1 MNVFLGIDIGTT
13 NIKSLVLGE
22 DGRILEVLH
31 WTTPKN
37 RENGVEFLDL
47 EITRSYVESV
57 IGKVEKLHSLAAI
70 AFSSFGETVIPVR
83 QREALAKPVMWYD
96 RSTYSLWESHR
107 ESVDNLAPYR
117 ITGVENSYTFSLYKI
132 LLQKEVFRL
141 GGVENWLPV
150 SSYLAY
156 SLGGEPVWDMSQAC
170 RSFMV
175 NIHSRK
181 WNSPLINHI
190 GESEETMGDLA
201 YTGEPVGKTKSGV
214 PLVSAGHDHITG
226 LYAAQAF
233 AHGKEFLF
241 DSMGSASVIAAVVS
255 GTAESLDF
263 AGPFMPGGTV
273 GIAYEDHQYYIESNV
288 RYYGKLLQS

>member
-96 RSTYSLWESHR
+96 RSTYSLWKVTENR
-107 ESVDNLAPYR
+107 LTIWLLTELQGWR
-117 ITGVENSYTFSLYKI
+117 IVTLSRSTKYF
-132 LLQKEVFRL
+132 FRRK
-141 GGVENWLPV
+141 
-150 SSYLAY
+150 SS
-156 SLGGEPVWDMSQAC
+156 G
-170 RSFMV
+170 
-175 NIHSRK
+175 
-181 WNSPLINHI
+181 
-190 GESEETMGDLA
+190 
-201 YTGEPVGKTKSGV
+201 
-214 PLVSAGHDHITG
+214 
-226 LYAAQAF
+226 
-233 AHGKEFLF
+233 
-241 DSMGSASVIAAVVS
+241 
-255 GTAESLDF
+255 
-263 AGPFMPGGTV
+263 
-273 GIAYEDHQYYIESNV
+273 
-288 RYYGKLLQS
+288 